1 MIIKVNG
8 SELEI
13 TDGGSIYLGLRE
25 RGQTFRDLNELTPAF
40 SAALEDI
47 RNQAELLIR
56 QAEGLLSSSGGFR

>member
-13 TDGGSIYLGLRE
+13 TDGGSVYLGLRE
-25 RGQTFRDLNELTPAF
+25 KGQTFRDLNELTPAF

-47 RNQAELLIR
+47 RSQAEQLIR
-56 QAEGLLSSSGGFR
+56 QAEGLLSSAGGFR